1 MTRTL
6 AAALLLAAGLAGAC
20 PWTATAAS
28 APAPAAA
35 TAMPLILKQRVV
47 VGGDGV
53 RLSDLFANVPPA
65 VDGRIADSPA
75 PGDRMVFGARQ
86 LLQYV
91 KAFGLSWSPRDAKVY
106 AEVVRD
112 SMPVPPELL
121 REALGREVAAQMP
134 ATSDFDIEIY
144 NRDVPLFTATGG
156 RPNLVVRNLAVDQRS
171 NRFDATVALAGSSAS
186 PVVVSGR
193 IEPMIEVPVLRIHA
207 MPGDVIAETDIQWLR
222 LETRRAGANTVTR
235 VEDLVGRTPRRPISA
250 GQAVRMSDVRPN
262 FVVERGDIVT
272 IVLKSGTMTLTAR
285 AEALER
291 GAVGSVIRVRN
302 NHSKKVLETR
312 VLAADT
318 VAVTGPQT
326 ASLN

>member
-6 AAALLLAAGLAGAC
+6 AALLLAAGLAGAC
-20 PWTATAAS
+20 PWTASAAS
-28 APAPAAA
+28 PPAAAA

-47 VGGDGV
+47 VGGEGI
-53 RLSDLFANVPPA
+53 RLSDLFANVPQA

-91 KAFGLSWSPRDAKVY
+91 KAFGLRWAPRDAKIY

-121 REALGREVAAQMP
+121 REALGREIAVQMP

-144 NRDVPLFTATGG
+144 NRDVPLFTATGS
-156 RPNLVVRNLAVDQRS
+156 RPDLVIRNLAVDQRN
-171 NRFDATVALAGSSAS
+171 NRFDATVALAGSAAS
-186 PVVVSGR
+186 SVVVSGR

-222 LETRRAGANTVTR
+222 LEARRAGANTVTR
-235 VEDLVGRTPRRPISA
+235 IEDLVGRTPRRPISA